1 MGNIISFCFGYIVRE
16 IFEIWQNFQRENQEN
31 NQRLQANMPP
41 PNNRN
46 ENEIFE
52 IQNQPVEPDEPVEPV
67 EPLQIEPARNENI
80 PNPQNLS
87 RYEQSRDQW
96 FRRFQNPV
104 YQSTRSR
111 YRQVSPNAME
121 ENHYQ
126 IM

>member
-16 IFEIWQNFQRENQEN
+16 IFEIWQNFQRGNQEN
-31 NQRLQANMPP
+31 NQGLQAIMPP
-41 PNNRN
+41 PNNII

-52 IQNQPVEPDEPVEPV
+52 MPNQPV
-67 EPLQIEPARNENI
+67 EPLQIEPARDDNI
-80 PNPQNLS
+80 QNPPNLS

-96 FRRFQNPV
+96 FRRFQIPV

-111 YRQVSPNAME
+111 YRQVSPNATE

>member
-31 NQRLQANMPP
+31 NQRLQAIMPP

-46 ENEIFE
+46 ENEVVE
-52 IQNQPVEPDEPVEPV
+52 IENQPVV

-80 PNPQNLS
+80 PNPPNLS